1 MKLNKILT
9 VGMIAS
15 TFMLTAC
22 SWAKDDM
29 SKKDAKA
36 EVEAYYK
43 KIGLKTAKLKKDIS
57 NTSLNESEELPKIDK
72 SYPYTVDGDGDINAE
87 IFVSSEK
94 AGNGKDGIINE
105 IAEDFNSENQ
115 TINGKKISVSIRS
128 VPSGTAVDYISTKN
142 HVPDGYTPSNAQW
155 DYILSAKGVQSTEIT
170 DRLFGNTSGLL
181 MKDKVYDNLK
191 SKYGGVA

>member
-22 SWAKDDM
+22 SGAKDDM

-43 KIGLKTAKLKKDIS
+43 KIDPKTAKLKKDIS

-72 SYPYTVDGDGDINAE
+72 SYPYTVEGDGDINAE
-87 IFVSSEK
+87 IFVSPEK

-105 IAEDFNSENQ
+105 IAKDFNSENQ
-115 TINGKKISVSIRS
+115 TINGKKSQCLFVQCRQVRPLIISQQKIMCRMVTRHQMLNGI
-128 VPSGTAVDYISTKN
+128 ISC
-142 HVPDGYTPSNAQW
+142 Q
-155 DYILSAKGVQSTEIT
+155 L
-170 DRLFGNTSGLL
+170 
-181 MKDKVYDNLK
+181 KVYNQLRLQTVCLVTQAG
-191 SKYGGVA
+191 Y